1 MAEPFHPDKGPY
13 LADLPP
19 GERFV
24 GFYTLRNKH
33 LDTFR
38 DPTRGQFLTLTL
50 ADRSGQRIGRVWED
64 APAVY
69 DELQVGDTLKLEGE
83 SEDFQGRLQI
93 RVLRVRPANP
103 NEYDPRDLLPSSQR
117 DPQEMLAELNAARAA
132 LANPHLAAL
141 LAFFFEDSGF
151 LNRFVQAPAAKKVH
165 HAYLHGLLEHC
176 LEMLA
181 LTPTLAA
188 HYPDLD
194 HDLLITGIL
203 LHDIGKLREYEWDVD
218 IDLTTEGRL
227 VGHVVLTD
235 EALTEAL
242 THLPEFPPELA
253 LRLRHMLLAHPG
265 RVEYGAARRPMTL
278 EAVALHHLDTL
289 STQLNRVSGL
299 LAERPPHQPWTDYIR
314 GLGRSLYG
322 GRDDDLNLEE
332 RSRTE

>member
-1 MAEPFHPDKGPY
+1 MNAPFHPDKGPY

-24 GFYTLRNKH
+24 GFYSLSDKQ
-33 LDTFR
+33 LETFR

-64 APAVY
+64 AEGVY
-69 DELQVGDTLKLEGE
+69 EELTVGDILKLEGE

-103 NEYDPRDLLPSSQR
+103 EEYDRRDLLPSSLR
-117 DPQEMLAELNAARAA
+117 TPEGLLAELMERREAV
-132 LANPHLAAL
+132 ANPHLRAL
-141 LAFFFEDSGF
+141 LAEFFDDPQF
-151 LNRFVQAPAAKKVH
+151 LAQFAEAPAAKKVH

-176 LEMLA
+176 LEMLSLA
-181 LTPTLAA
+181 ETLAGL
-188 HYPDLD
+188 YPELDPDL
-194 HDLLITGIL
+194 LATGIL
-203 LHDIGKLREYEWDVD
+203 LHDIGKLREYGWETA

-227 VGHVVLTD
+227 VGHVLLTD
-235 EALTEAL
+235 EALTHTLAG
-242 THLPEFPPELA
+242 LPEFPPELA

-278 EAVALHHLDTL
+278 EAAALHHLDAL
-289 STQLNRVSGL
+289 STQLNRFRGL
-299 LAERPPHQPWTDYIR
+299 LAERPPHQPWTDYVR

-322 GRDDDLNLEE
+322 GLDDDLNLEE